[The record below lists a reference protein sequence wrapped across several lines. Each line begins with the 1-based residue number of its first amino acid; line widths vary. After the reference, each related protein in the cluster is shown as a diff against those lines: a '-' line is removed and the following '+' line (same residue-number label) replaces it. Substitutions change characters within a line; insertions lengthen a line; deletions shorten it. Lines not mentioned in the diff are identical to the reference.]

1 MSLEATSHIY
11 IYIYMM
17 MHCIAPLIL
26 KMVSE
31 RCASLQE
38 YLKRPAKISYRGMS
52 FSHNSNQHDHN
63 QQQQQ
68 QQKRPRDEC
77 NHDPHG
83 PRPALDLHNTDVRD
97 AWRPHAQQP
106 ADPPLAIAAS
116 SPKLDPIMSVEGQI
130 LDGALDESP
139 CTSSHPVSLPQP
151 TVLISSPASC
161 LLANEPSTTESSFSP
176 AILPPL
182 ASWTMA
188 ADSVA
193 ISEAARCFGLVA
205 ARDTFHSDVNVIF
218 HHRPMSV
225 SSSGTLF
232 ASLLSVF
239 TAIKTGAIV
248 EGFWWTPLI
257 HSCALDSG
265 SLVFADSVMK
275 AFHALVLD
283 RLTLHFEVNDVWK
296 AKQSAQHCV
305 YVKRGLHIL
314 QQSRIVDKISSFT
327 NLKHTDANDWEELQ
341 LQVKHQAAAG
351 LSVMT
356 SSVISCFHR
365 SLVGHTPSSTVG
377 SKCTAQRRDGGIWS
391 ICIQECPAPVVEIH
405 DSRLQ
410 RMWAA
415 YCTSCTSPPLNF
427 KFFEAL
433 YACLLRYESTMHC
446 VSGRFSHH
454 FGIPSGHLPSISRA
468 VAANRDGSRSIC
480 DWIDCFSAPMTLL
493 QLAPDDLASSRSQM
507 FGPSN
512 SFVRYCSPYVDTDS
526 CFGSLGS
533 FFDADF
539 QTIAAKGDVLFL
551 HPPNDNLILERVSN
565 VLKEMFV
572 DRPNNLAGI
581 CVFPSTKS
589 ALKTQ
594 EVFRSV
600 SFWQSV
606 AVPVF
611 CSGHSRDNV
620 AVTRLNDCEYRV
632 GSISRVSDLQ
642 VMFPTIHLL
651 ISVLLSDISL
661 YGRLR

>member
-1 MSLEATSHIY
+1 M
-11 IYIYMM
+11 
-17 MHCIAPLIL
+17 APLIL
-26 KMVSE
+26 QMASE

-38 YLKRPAKISYRGMS
+38 FLKRLAKISCRGMS
-52 FSHNSNQHDHN
+52 FSHNTNQHDHN

-68 QQKRPRDEC
+68 QQKQYKRPRDEC
-77 NHDPHG
+77 NRDPHG
-83 PRPALDLHNTDVRD
+83 PRPALDLHNVDVRD
-97 AWRPHAQQP
+97 AGHPHAPQP

-116 SPKLDPIMSVEGQI
+116 SPNLDPIMAVEGDI
-130 LDGALDESP
+130 LDGALDESS
-139 CTSSHPVSLPQP
+139 CTSSYPVSLLQP
-151 TVLISSPASC
+151 TVLNSSPASC
-161 LLANEPSTTESSFSP
+161 LSATSTTESSSSP
-176 AILPPL
+176 ATLPPM

-205 ARDTFHSDVNVIF
+205 ARNMFHTDVNVIF
-218 HHRPMSV
+218 HHHPMSV

-239 TAIKTGAIV
+239 TAIKRGAIV

-257 HSCALDSG
+257 HSCTLNSG

-275 AFHALVLD
+275 TFHALVLD

-314 QQSRIVDKISSFT
+314 QQLRIVDKISNFA
-327 NLKHTDANDWEELQ
+327 NLKHTDANDWEEVQ
-341 LQVKHQAAAG
+341 LQVKHQAAVG
-351 LSVMT
+351 LSMMT

-365 SLVGHTPSSTVG
+365 SLVGQTPSSTVG
-377 SKCTAQRRDGGIWS
+377 SRCIAEHRDGGIWS
-391 ICIQECPAPVVEIH
+391 ICIEGCSAPVVEIH

-415 YCTSCTSPPLNF
+415 FCTSSTSPPLNF
-427 KFFEAL
+427 NFFEAL

-480 DWIDCFSAPMTLL
+480 DWIDCFSTPMTLL
-493 QLAPDDLASSRSQM
+493 QLASDDLGSSRSHM

-551 HPPNDNLILERVSN
+551 HPPNDSLVLERVSN

-572 DRPNNLAGI
+572 DRPNDFAGI

-606 AVPVF
+606 AIPVF

-632 GSISRVSDLQ
+632 GSISRVGDLQ
-642 VMFPTIHLL
+642 VMFPTVHLL
-651 ISVLLSDISL
+651 ISVLFFRFFI
-661 YGRLR
+661 